1 MIMVLV
7 VAVMAMVVMVVMEIL
22 AEIEMVKAV
31 DLCIA
36 IRLLRLMMV
45 DVDGTGRRGELGG
58 NGQHS

>member
-1 MIMVLV
+1 MVLV
-7 VAVMAMVVMVVMEIL
+7 VVMAMVVMEIL
-22 AEIEMVKAV
+22 VEIEMVKAV

-36 IRLLRLMMV
+36 ICLLRLMMV